1 MYMLTVQIHAVVNLK
16 RGATFRLY
24 GNALHQSQPVE
35 ILNMIPLRMTG
46 IIIDIML
53 SVPVVGLER
62 VPLLNVQVTLAAVIH
77 AVVKTVTMLLLNT
90 NALNQSQPV

>member
-16 RGATFRLY
+16 RGAFRLN

-53 SVPVVGLER
+53 SVPVVGFER

-77 AVVKTVTMLLLNT
+77 AVVKTATTLLSKG